1 MSKTLEQVRTL
12 VAHGEVQVS
21 IHGYEE
27 LADDDLHMRDL
38 IDGLASAVLVED
50 YPGYPKGRCVLV
62 LEQDRM
68 KQPIHVLWGIPAGQN
83 FQAVVIT
90 AYRSDPARWDK
101 TWLGR
106 KS

>member
-1 MSKTLEQVRTL
+1 MSKPLEQICER
-12 VAHGEVQVS
+12 VAQSQVQVS
-21 IHGYEE
+21 VHGYVE
-27 LADDDLHMRDL
+27 LASDDIHVRDV
-38 IDGLASAVLVED
+38 IDGMATAVEVED
-50 YPGYPKGRCVLV
+50 CPDYAEGPCVLV